1 MSLAN
6 DYFLLY
12 HGTTFEQNLDVEPI
26 DAKIDNDIYSIYSLI
41 LSTTRKNFEKYI
53 PLTSFKTYCQKLNV
67 KTPNNIEELNHLQH
81 NIVENIVGT
90 KSKEHIFILQDS
102 FKYLKEK
109 EMINS
114 EELQK
119 LLSLFDP
126 KELDII
132 ENTVLFDTSS
142 NEKEEEEKKSS
153 FKELKSVLES
163 IVDEVKELVTTN
175 EKFKDELTDTK
186 HYLNNQKF
194 SIGITGVMNAGKSTM
209 LNALMGKEILG
220 SAVVPETANLT
231 IVKHNPSET
240 AKVYYWNKAEWQ
252 RIENAAKEL
261 ESMRDYVNETH
272 RIFGDE
278 LSSYIKEESRFD
290 EVDVKDLSLY
300 TSAEA
305 SGKKC
310 NLVKYVELGSDL
322 DFLKDGIEI
331 VDTPGLDDPVI
342 QREEITKEYLS
353 QCDMMLHLMNVSQ
366 SATLKDVEFIIDALL
381 YQNISKLLIVITRAD
396 TVSKEQLQEVIDYT
410 KSSIERQLRAQ
421 NKDSQLDYILKTIKF
436 IPISGRMALLH
447 RTGRAQEALDKGYTL
462 EDTGIL
468 EIENYLNETLFGSN
482 SQKGEIV
489 VQSAKSQILRTIE
502 KENLSLNYELQLLSK
517 SKEEL
522 ENELKN
528 FTKRKEVNKRIF
540 DAMNEDINFYKNDAK
555 NYIDSLSTFL
565 QSELIDLQNVI
576 KQRVISDVRYSFEKT
591 KKRPEDS
598 RIKVIVQTAIK
609 DGIIDVIRDYR
620 YKFIKKSQSIG
631 EQCEQKYQDFGFVV
645 GHKNDNFD
653 ARGFFQDDFKSG
665 FLTSNNEVLISQVIN
680 AVSKSKANKLNEL
693 DRELEG
699 YIKNQFVDIENDL
712 KSKVTKVTSIL
723 IENFFETLNAPL
735 KRVRQKLED
744 EEKIL
749 QNQVE
754 SFEQNDE
761 NRANLSIEIHKK
773 IKKLDSIATNIKG
786 LR

>member
-12 HGTTFEQNLDVEPI
+12 HGITFEQNLDVEQI
-26 DAKIDNDIYSIYSLI
+26 DTQIDGSTYAIYALI
-41 LSTTRKNFEKYI
+41 LSTTRKNFEKYV
-53 PLTSFKTYCQKLNV
+53 PLTSFKTFCQKLNV
-67 KTPNNIEELNHLQH
+67 KTPSNIEELNHLQH
-81 NIVENIVGT
+81 NIVENISIT
-90 KSKEHIFILQDS
+90 KSKDYILALQES

-109 EMINS
+109 DMLNNEQ
-114 EELQK
+114 LQK

-126 KELDII
+126 KELDIKDEI
-132 ENTVLFDTSS
+132 KSINTNKEDFD
-142 NEKEEEEKKSS
+142 EKSS
-153 FKELKSVLES
+153 FKDLKPTLES
-163 IVDEVKELVTTN
+163 IIDEVKSLITTN
-175 EKFKDELTDTK
+175 ENFINELDDTK
-186 HYLNNQKF
+186 KYLNSQKF

-209 LNALMGKEILG
+209 LNALMGREILG

-231 IVKHNPSET
+231 IVKHQET
-240 AKVYYWNKAEWQ
+240 EKAKVYYWNKDEWA
-252 RIENAAKEL
+252 RIENAALEL
-261 ESMRDYVNETH
+261 ESMKDYVNETH
-272 RIFGDE
+272 RVFGAE
-278 LSSYIKEESRFD
+278 LHSYIKEESRFD
-290 EVDVKDLSLY
+290 EVEIKDLSLY

-310 NLVKYVELGSDL
+310 NLVKYVELGSNL

-396 TVSKEQLQEVIDYT
+396 TVSKEQLQEVIEYT
-410 KSSIERQLRAQ
+410 KTSIEKQLKAQ

-436 IPISGRMALLH
+436 IPISGKMALLH
-447 RTGRAQEALDKGYTL
+447 RTGREQEALDKGFKI

-468 EIENYLNETLFGSN
+468 EIENYLLETLFGSN

-489 VQSAKSQILRTIE
+489 VQSAKSQITKTIE

-517 SKEEL
+517 SKDEL
-522 ENELKN
+522 EKELKN
-528 FTKRKEVNKRIF
+528 FNKRKEVNKRIF

-555 NYIDSLSTFL
+555 NYIQTLETFL
-565 QSELIDLQNVI
+565 QSELIDLQGVI

-591 KKRPEDS
+591 KRRPEDN
-598 RIKVIVQTAIK
+598 RIKVIIQTAIK

-665 FLTSNNEVLISQVIN
+665 FLTSNNEILISQITN

-693 DRELEG
+693 DREIESL
-699 YIKNQFVDIENDL
+699 IKNQFLDIENNL
-712 KSKVTKVTSIL
+712 KSKVNKVSSIL

-749 QNQVE
+749 QNQVD
-754 SFEQNDE
+754 SFETNDE
-761 NRANLSIEIHKK
+761 KRANISIEIHKK
-773 IKKLDSIATNIKG
+773 IKQLDMIVNKIKG

>member
-90 KSKEHIFILQDS
+90 KSKEHILILQDS

-132 ENTVLFDTSS
+132 ENTILFDTSS

-153 FKELKSVLES
+153 FKELKSILES

-272 RIFGDE
+272 RIFGNE

-693 DRELEG
+693 DRELES

>member
-90 KSKEHIFILQDS
+90 KSKEHILILQDS

-153 FKELKSVLES
+153 FKELKSILES

-272 RIFGDE
+272 RIFGNE

-693 DRELEG
+693 DRELES

-712 KSKVTKVTSIL
+712 KSKITKVTSLL

-754 SFEQNDE
+754 SSGQNDE